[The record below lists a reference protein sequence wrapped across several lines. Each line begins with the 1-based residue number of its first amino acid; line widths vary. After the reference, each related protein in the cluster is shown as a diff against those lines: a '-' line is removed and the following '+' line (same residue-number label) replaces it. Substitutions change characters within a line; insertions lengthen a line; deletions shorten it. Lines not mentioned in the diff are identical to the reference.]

1 MMRDTI
7 LDWQSNLFDEYL
19 AYRKRSASC
28 APSTRRTI
36 QAAVFGFF
44 IYMNENGIA
53 NLSDITAQQ
62 LYDWHITS
70 KHESVRGRNLYTSQ
84 LRLFFEYLEERKMVP
99 PTLVYALT
107 HQNAPVNTNVKV
119 LSKEQLEVIERYR
132 EQASTPMQL
141 RDAAMIMLGLR
152 MGMRG
157 CDIRKLRISDI
168 SWKEQTISFTQQK
181 TGVFI
186 TLPMPTEVGNSLFL
200 YLSQGR
206 PKRKQPCEQV
216 FLSHMPPYDGLRG
229 TCAVRRS
236 IDHAFRD
243 SGVENPGEFH
253 ITRRSFAS
261 SLLRAGSSVSLIVST
276 LGHTTVHTAGA
287 YLSTDTETLRRCAI
301 GCAYIPYEG
310 SYGL

>member
-1 MMRDTI
+1 
-7 LDWQSNLFDEYL
+7 
-19 AYRKRSASC
+19 
-28 APSTRRTI
+28 
-36 QAAVFGFF
+36 
-44 IYMNENGIA
+44 
-53 NLSDITAQQ
+53 
-62 LYDWHITS
+62 
-70 KHESVRGRNLYTSQ
+70 
-84 LRLFFEYLEERKMVP
+84 
-99 PTLVYALT
+99 
-107 HQNAPVNTNVKV
+107 
-119 LSKEQLEVIERYR
+119 
-132 EQASTPMQL
+132 
-141 RDAAMIMLGLR
+141 MIMLGLR

-181 TGVFI
+181 TGVFV
-186 TLPMPTEVGNSLFL
+186 TLPMPTDGGNSLFR
-200 YLSQGR
+200 YLIQGR

-253 ITRRSFAS
+253 ITRRTFAS
-261 SLLRAGSSVSLIVST
+261 NLLRVGSSMSLIAST

-287 YLSTDTETLRRCAI
+287 YLSTDTETLRRCAN
-301 GCAYIPYEG
+301 GCAYNPYEG